1 MSAISGEL
9 KVFEWTVPNG
19 PVNEGADRATMSIG
33 DDPAVAT
40 FVHLDAL
47 LSPTGQ
53 ALLARIGPDPIP
65 TDAILRLGTAL
76 RRDYPPDLV
85 AAAFTLH
92 DLRIRAAIKFERA
105 AEMLFTRPGLE
116 QATAESLSR
125 HRAARFTNSTRIADL
140 CTGIGGDLIALAA
153 HAPVLAVDRD
163 PLHLRMASHN
173 AGIYDVAMNVD
184 AREAD
189 VQALDLTGID
199 AVFIDPARR
208 TPDRR
213 LGPNLTEPPLPWCFD
228 LAERVPAVAIKAAP
242 GIDTDHIPDGWEIE
256 FVADERELKESV
268 LWSPSLAQT
277 TRRATV
283 MPTGDTLLPVPGD
296 LVPVSPPGA
305 YLLDPN
311 PAVTRAGLV
320 EDLARDLGAWKID
333 DRIAF
338 LSLDRDLRTPFARTL
353 YVADSLPWHP
363 KEIAARLR
371 ALGIGAVD
379 IRRRGLPGDVEEI
392 RRRFKLAGPHRAT
405 VVMTRVQ
412 DKPWCLIC
420 TNPD

>member
-1 MSAISGEL
+1 MASTPGNVHFA
-9 KVFEWTVPNG
+9 
-19 PVNEGADRATMSIG
+19 
-33 DDPAVAT
+33 
-40 FVHLDAL
+40 HLDAL
-47 LSPTGQ
+47 LSPVGQ
-53 ALLARIGPDPIP
+53 ALLARIGPDPLP
-65 TDAILRLGTAL
+65 PDAALRLGTAL

-92 DLRIRAAIKFERA
+92 DLRLRAAAKFERA

-116 QATAESLSR
+116 QATAEPLSR
-125 HRAARFTNSTRIADL
+125 HRAARFAGANRIVDL

-163 PLHLRMASHN
+163 PVHLRMAVHN
-173 AGIYDVAMNVD
+173 ARVYDVAGNVTS
-184 AREAD
+184 REAN
-189 VQALDLTGID
+189 VQSLDLTGID
-199 AVFIDPARR
+199 AAFIDPARR

-213 LGPNLTEPPLPWCFD
+213 LGPNLTEPPLPWCLN

-256 FVADERELKESV
+256 FVADERDLKESV
-268 LWSPSLAQT
+268 LWSPALAT
-277 TRRATV
+277 STRRATV
-283 MPTGDTLLPVPGD
+283 MPTGDTLLPIPGYP
-296 LVPVSPPGA
+296 VPVSPPGA

-333 DRIAF
+333 DQIAF

-353 YVADSLPWHP
+353 RIVDSLPWRHR
-363 KEIAARLR
+363 EIAARLR
-371 ALGIGAVD
+371 TLGIGAVD

-412 DKPWCLIC
+412 DNPWCLIC
-420 TNPD
+420 TDPD